1 MLWEVLWKSLL
12 QRVQLLKK
20 YLRLPPV
27 LPHLSLGNFTG
38 ILPDE
43 LLLREAAPKGSS
55 SWEVRSCGNNWLEL
69 FEFEVVGFLMP

>member
-43 LLLREAAPKGSS
+43 LLLREAAAGK
-55 SWEVRSCGNNWLEL
+55 
-69 FEFEVVGFLMP
+69 